1 MSEQTRTRMKGNG
14 HASMEELEQ
23 EMAATRAE
31 MNETLAALGR
41 QLSPETLFHQAMER
55 FGGPGEVAGN
65 LNDAIKRNPIPA
77 ALTGIGIGWM
87 MLAQR
92 QGWESRPRT
101 HATHGP
107 GATEKMKH
115 RGSEAVGTGKEKLG
129 QAGQRASE
137 STSSMREAAEEY
149 RARTQM
155 QLSKARESARDFSA
169 RARTRGSE
177 AGRQAGDFFHEQP
190 LVVGALA
197 VGIGALIGAALQK
210 RSEPEEL
217 TRRREELTRRAK
229 EAASEAIEQGGEVA
243 RTAGQAAT
251 EKAEEVSSRGTHASP
266 GHSPRG
272 TSPGGHSS

>member
-1 MSEQTRTRMKGNG
+1 MSEQTRAHTRGNG

-31 MNETLAALGR
+31 MSETLDAISR
-41 QLSPETLFHQAMER
+41 RLSPETLINQAMER
-55 FGGPGEVAGN
+55 FGGPGEFAGN
-65 LNDAIKRNPIPA
+65 LSEAVKRNPIPA

-87 MLAQR
+87 MMAQR

-107 GATEKMKH
+107 GVTEKMKH
-115 RGSEAVGTGKEKLG
+115 RGSEAVGTGKERLSE
-129 QAGQRASE
+129 AGHRASE
-137 STSSMREAAEEY
+137 STRSMRETAEEY

-155 QLSKARESARDFSA
+155 QISKAAESARDFST
-169 RARTRGSE
+169 RARTRSSE
-177 AGRQAGDFFHEQP
+177 AGRRAGDFFHDQP

-197 VGIGALIGAALQK
+197 VGIGALVGAALQK

-217 TRRREELTRRAK
+217 TRRREELTQRAK
-229 EAASEAIEQGGEVA
+229 EAASEAMEQGGEVA

-251 EKAEEVSSRGTHASP
+251 EKAEEVSSRETRSSP

-272 TSPGGHSS
+272 TTPGTH